1 MLVVIDTGV
10 ATTKVAAM
18 VNGSMICFRYPSA
31 VLRGLASEQAGGVYC
46 IGKTTANF
54 QIYSVLADGDGVI
67 STSLDRFR
75 DPANPRRRV
84 LLEHAISQSGIVGKA
99 NLILT
104 QPAPVIFRD
113 GENHTDALRDIEAN
127 LLRMSVSRID
137 PVSGRPIPAAW
148 RLNQVTASVEAIWAV
163 YDLEGMPVGAA
174 KDSHSEFDQDLI
186 EVGKT
191 VAVVDIGAATS
202 RVHYVEWTGEAMP
215 TLHSSRYRE
224 ILVGVEALIEQVDGL
239 LVERHGFRDVIDLP
253 QLRAD
258 PSIMVAG
265 VRTDVSELVDE
276 AVRTVAEE
284 LMSSGLDQLMSEV
297 EAGTVD
303 HVLFVGG
310 GAETLGGIASEKLA
324 PGVILTVADPSLAPV
339 RGLMKVRAAL
349 AGGGRS

>member
-10 ATTKVAAM
+10 SSTKVAAM
-18 VNGSMICFRYPSA
+18 VNGSMVCFRYPSA
-31 VLRGLASEQAGGVYC
+31 VLRGIASDQAGGVYC

-54 QIYSVLADGDGVI
+54 QIYSVLSSGDGVI
-67 STSLDRFR
+67 STSPDGFR

-84 LLEHAISQSGIVGKA
+84 LLEHAVSQSGIVGKA

-104 QPAPVIFRD
+104 QPAHVIFRD
-113 GENHTDALRDIEAN
+113 GENHTDDLRDIEAS

-137 PVSGRPIPAAW
+137 PVSGRPISAAW
-148 RLNQVTASVEAIWAV
+148 KLNQVTASVEAIWAI
-163 YDLEGMPVGAA
+163 YDLEGISGRAA
-174 KDSHSEFDQDLI
+174 QDTLGEFDPEFI

-191 VAVVDIGAATS
+191 VAVVDIGTTNT

-215 TLHSSRYRE
+215 TLLTSRYRE
-224 ILVGVEALIEQVDGL
+224 IPVGIEALIEQVDGL

-265 VRTDVSELVDE
+265 VRTDVSELVDD
-276 AVRTVAEE
+276 AVQTVAEE

-303 HVLFVGG
+303 HILFVGG
-310 GAETLGGIASEKLA
+310 GAEVLGGIASKKMT
-324 PGVILTVADPSLAPV
+324 PGVVLTVADPSLAPV
-339 RGLMKVRAAL
+339 RGLMKVRAVM

>member
-1 MLVVIDTGV
+1 MLVVIDTG
-10 ATTKVAAM
+10 ASTTKVAAM
-18 VNGSMICFRYPSA
+18 VNGAMICFRYPSA
-31 VLRGLASEQAGGVYC
+31 VLRGIASEQAGGVYC

-54 QIYSVLADGDGVI
+54 QIYSVLADGDGVVA
-67 STSLDRFR
+67 TSLDGFR

-84 LLEHAISQSGIVGKA
+84 LLEHALSKAGIVGKA
-99 NLILT
+99 NIILT
-104 QPAPVIFRD
+104 QPATVIFRD
-113 GENHTDALRDIEAN
+113 GENHTDDLRDIEAT

-148 RLNQVTASVEAIWAV
+148 KLNQVTASVDAIWAI
-163 YDLEGMPVGAA
+163 YDLEGLKSRAA
-174 KDSHSEFDQDLI
+174 KDSLGEFDQDLI
-186 EVGKT
+186 EAGKI
-191 VAVVDIGAATS
+191 VAVVDIGAAST

-224 ILVGVEALIEQVDGL
+224 ISVGVEALIEQVDGL

-265 VRTDVSELVDE
+265 VRIDVAELVEE
-276 AVRTVAEE
+276 AVRTVDEE
-284 LMSSGLDQLMSEV
+284 LMASGLDQLIGEV

-310 GAETLGGIASEKLA
+310 GAKVLGGIASEKLV
-324 PGVILTVADPSLAPV
+324 PSIILSVKDPSLAPV